1 MRYRH
6 RNTKKIQQQLEAIST
21 IHNSCPTISYISTSR
36 GRYIWASKTKRNL
49 TLFSTWL
56 NCKCFV
62 NVCLLWPIAMLES
75 LSVLQHRTWY
85 QTGIQ
90 INAISLKRLH
100 VVNKIAGFQQLG
112 TEGRS
117 MFIVFNWYCNR
128 VKIYKCRCD
137 DCSAFKLP
145 MSNEI

>member
-21 IHNSCPTISYISTSR
+21 IHNSCPTISYISTPR
-36 GRYIWASKTKRNL
+36 QCYIWATETNRIL

-56 NCKCFV
+56 NSKCGA
-62 NVCLLWPIAMLES
+62 NICLLWLIAMWKS

-100 VVNKIAGFQQLG
+100 VVNKIAGFQRLD

-117 MFIVFNWYCNR
+117 MFIVFNWYGNR
-128 VKIYKCRCD
+128 VKINKCRSDNCL
-137 DCSAFKLP
+137 ALKP
-145 MSNEI
+145 PIN